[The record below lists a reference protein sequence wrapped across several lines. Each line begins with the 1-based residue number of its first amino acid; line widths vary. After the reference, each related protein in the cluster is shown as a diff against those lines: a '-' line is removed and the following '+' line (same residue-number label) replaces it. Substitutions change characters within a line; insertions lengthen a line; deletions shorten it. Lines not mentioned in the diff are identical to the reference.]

1 MKTPGSK
8 SKGSVA
14 FADYSSEE
22 NRVRRGTSPS
32 TRTPSRRHTNVSP
45 FVDKTPSTAVQNIIT
60 LAMAPGR
67 VSDRKK
73 QQNSIDLQRLSSD
86 NSPSTEILPRR
97 TRRGSRLF

>member
-14 FADYSSEE
+14 FADFISDEGCVKS
-22 NRVRRGTSPS
+22 GSKQS
-32 TRTPSRRHTNVSP
+32 AQTPSRRHTNVSP

-60 LAMAPGR
+60 AVSLGR

-73 QQNSIDLQRLSSD
+73 RENSIDLHGLSSN
-86 NSPSTEILPRR
+86 NSPSTEVLPRR
-97 TRRGSRLF
+97 ARLGSRLF